1 MKTSDHTLSGE
12 TKEPPPTGTAGANG
26 VDAASTAPFDGIGKL
41 VEPPPL
47 REEALHADPQPE
59 FGARRRARGAIEPP
73 KAKRPSRVPVL
84 ASGLAV
90 CISLVALTGPVTKP
104 WLEKRVSIPPEYAFL
119 LGDSG
124 VAAVGAR
131 VDETDR
137 RLAAVAGRV
146 DGIEAVGGNVNVA
159 ALRIERLER
168 TESSSDARLND
179 LAARL
184 DAVAARL
191 DPREARINAA
201 TSLEQVRER
210 GMAVQSTLD
219 AMTSSQ
225 DQRFALV
232 EAAVAASQ
240 TELAAARTELATL
253 TSQLA
258 EAAQAGQAAAAAAF
272 DELRRADAAR
282 LKTTRMALAIQQLGA
297 KLQTSRPFERE
308 MDIIRRLSAGNPD
321 FAETVAVLGQSAG
334 TGVATLSELRESY
347 NALVSPRILIAVAA
361 TTQRTLG
368 DRVGSWLE
376 SVAEAA
382 GAESLRTASVEQQ
395 TLEAVAR
402 RLAESDLK
410 VAVELLSRMGPPASV
425 VARRWLMEANARLA
439 IDDAA
444 AALLSLTLDPMVE
457 G

>member
-1 MKTSDHTLSGE
+1 M
-12 TKEPPPTGTAGANG
+12 
-26 VDAASTAPFDGIGKL
+26 
-41 VEPPPL
+41 
-47 REEALHADPQPE
+47 
-59 FGARRRARGAIEPP
+59 RRRARGDIGSPR
-73 KAKRPSRVPVL
+73 AKRPSRVPAL

-90 CISLVALTGPVTKP
+90 CISLAALTGPVIKP
-104 WLEKRVSIPPEYAFL
+104 WLEKHVSIPPEYAFL
-119 LGDSG
+119 LGDLG
-124 VAAVGAR
+124 VAAIGMR
-131 VDETDR
+131 TDETDR

-179 LAARL
+179 LATRLDALAARL
-184 DAVAARL
+184 DAG
-191 DPREARINAA
+191 EARINAA

-210 GMAVQSTLD
+210 GMVVQSALD

-240 TELAAARTELATL
+240 TELAAARTELAAL
-253 TSQLA
+253 TSRLA
-258 EAAQAGQAAAAAAF
+258 EAAQASQATAAAAF

-308 MDIIRRLSAGNPD
+308 MDIIRRLSAGNPA

-347 NALVSPRILIAVAA
+347 NALVSPRIMTAVAA

-376 SVAEAA
+376 LVAEAA

-410 VAVELLSRMGPPASV
+410 GAVELLSRMGPPASV